1 METLIDLFEL
11 NHRPAIETY
20 RRAYRLASTPLPPD
34 SHDVDAGQDDD
45 TSAHLASADRA
56 SALWKRARLWSSED

>member
-20 RRAYRLASTPLPPD
+20 RRAYRLASTPAPD
-34 SHDVDAGQDDD
+34 SHDVDAGHGDD